1 MKKGKSNY
9 TLQFRCDSNTIEQ
22 LMQSYI
28 SANGFSL
35 IEKKGEQY
43 FRAGDQMM
51 GYRGLTYSISGQTI
65 SINAW
70 LDGALGDFPL
80 EQNSLNMMAMNYRN
94 SLSTLFQEIENLNGG
109 NTMNNNVNNGQ
120 MNFDP
125 NTGQPLNQNMGQPV
139 NQINIQQTQPQNQFS
154 QTFKNENQKK
164 QETMCEIGFWISI
177 LGLLGSFAGVVMGLL
192 VYVMDFYF
200 ASQGLKTRKRGKA
213 IATIVLS
220 IISILIVI
228 GQLVI
233 TANS

>member
-9 TLQFRCDSNTIEQ
+9 TLQFKGDNNTVDQ
-22 LMQSYI
+22 LMQSYL

-51 GYRGLTYSISGQTI
+51 GYRGLTYSIQNQTI
-65 SINAW
+65 TINAW

-94 SLSTLFQEIENLNGG
+94 SLGTLFQEIENLNGDN
-109 NTMNNNVNNGQ
+109 NTMNNNINQNQVNYDSQ
-120 MNFDP
+120 
-125 NTGQPLNQNMGQPV
+125 TGQPINQSYQ
-139 NQINIQQTQPQNQFS
+139 QPQNNFS
-154 QTFKNENQKK
+154 QTFQNENQKK

-177 LGLLGSFAGVVMGLL
+177 VGVISSFAGIVMGLFI
-192 VYVMDFYF
+192 YIMDFYF
-200 ASQGLKTRKRGKA
+200 ASQGLKTKKRGKA

-228 GQLVI
+228 GQLIIV
-233 TANS
+233 ANS